1 MRIGI
6 LTFSR
11 THNFGAIL
19 QCFALQNVLECF
31 GHDVSVVD
39 YKQPYIEA
47 TNRPFLWTVFFRKI
61 VRPRLLLR
69 YLRSIKNRRQSEN
82 RFDEFKSK
90 FLNCTVACSEK
101 SLFNEVDAYIVG
113 SDQVWSKKCTLMF
126 DPVFWGMFKRKSGVK
141 LFSYAISSD
150 IETIENIPSNL
161 VENIKSAFC
170 NLSFRE
176 SNIANLIKKLRA
188 ENVSVNIDPTLLLPQ
203 ESWNKI
209 VDSKWTRGDYVLVYE
224 ARKKQGCENAL
235 LDYAAKI
242 SKELNCK
249 VINLTYAYS
258 PIDFVSLFK
267 YARYVI
273 TSSFHG
279 TVFGLVFNKPMSVI
293 CLNDGHDARY
303 VDLLNKV
310 GAENALFPIGT
321 DIKKSD
327 IDYSVVNEKLRGLR
341 TESLTYL
348 KSILQ

>member
-1 MRIGI
+1 MKIGI

-19 QCFALQNVLECF
+19 QCFALQNVLESF
-31 GHDVSVVD
+31 GHNVCVVD

-47 TNRPFLWTVFFRKI
+47 TNRPFLWAVFLRKI

-82 RFDEFKSK
+82 RFYEFKSK

-113 SDQVWSKKCTLMF
+113 SDQVWSKKCTLKH
-126 DPVFWGMFKRKSGVK
+126 DPVFWGMFKRSPGVRM
-141 LFSYAISSD
+141 FSYAISSD
-150 IETIENIPSNL
+150 QETIENIPDKL

-170 NLSFRE
+170 NLSLRE
-176 SNIANLIKKLRA
+176 SNIANLIKKLSGV
-188 ENVSVNIDPTLLLPQ
+188 NVSVNIDPTLLLPQ

-209 VDSKWTRGDYVLVYE
+209 VDSKWANGNYVLVYE
-224 ARKKQGCENAL
+224 ARKLQGYESAL
-235 LDYAAKI
+235 FDYATKM
-242 SKELNCK
+242 SNELNCN
-249 VINLTYAYS
+249 VINLTYDYS

-279 TVFGLVFNKPMSVI
+279 SVFGLVFNKPMSVI

-303 VDLLNKV
+303 VDLLHKV
-310 GAENALFPIGT
+310 GAEKALVSIGA

-327 IDYSVVNEKLRGLR
+327 IDYGVVNEKLHALR
-341 TESLTYL
+341 TESLIYL

>member
-19 QCFALQNVLECF
+19 QCFALQNVLESF
-31 GHDVSVVD
+31 GHNVCVID

-47 TNRPFLWTVFFRKI
+47 TNRPFLWSVFVQKFI
-61 VRPRLLLR
+61 HPRLLLR
-69 YLRSIKNRRQSEN
+69 YLRSIKGRLQSEK

-101 SLFNEVDAYIVG
+101 TLYKDVDGYIVG
-113 SDQVWSKKCTLMF
+113 SDQVWSKKCTLKY
-126 DPVFWGMFKRKSGVK
+126 DPVFWGMFKRSPSVR

-150 IETIENIPSNL
+150 HETIENIPSNL
-161 VENIKSAFC
+161 VENIKSTFC
-170 NLSFRE
+170 NLSLRE
-176 SNIANLIKKLRA
+176 SNIANLIKKVSG

-209 VDSKWTRGDYVLVYE
+209 VDSKWANGNYVLVYE
-224 ARKKQGCENAL
+224 ARKLQGYEDAL
-235 LDYAAKI
+235 LNYATKM
-242 SKELNCK
+242 SSELNCN
-249 VINLTYAYS
+249 VINLTYDYS

-267 YARYVI
+267 CARYVI

-310 GAENALFPIGT
+310 GAENALMSIGT
-321 DIKKSD
+321 DMKKSD
-327 IDYSVVNEKLRGLR
+327 IDYGVVNKKMLALR

-348 KSILQ
+348 KSILK